1 MSKQDRQGVR
11 TAAELERKYE
21 FGAINVQGKKIGGQ
35 DVKISQLIQTLTQLS
50 AGINLEIAGMKTII
64 ANMEATIEK
73 QRNEWQKAYP
83 IGSIYVTVDE
93 MEPSEL
99 LGFGTWEQI
108 KDTFLLAAGDNY
120 NGGDIGGE
128 AEHTLTLEEIPAHTH
143 KFAYGVEDGAMANTM
158 LVLPGENF
166 ESKSNKWAVT
176 MQDFITKAGGD
187 KAHNNMPPYLAV
199 YVWKRTA

>member
-21 FGAINVQGKKIGGQ
+21 FGAINLQGKQIGGQ

-64 ANMEATIEK
+64 ANMEATIAK
-73 QRNEWQKAYP
+73 QKNEWQKAYP

-93 MEPSEL
+93 TVPSEL

-120 NGGDIGGE
+120 NGGDVGGD
-128 AEHTLTLEEIPAHTH
+128 AEHTLTVDEMPKHTH
-143 KFAYGVEDGAMANTM
+143 KFAYGVENATATKTM
-158 LVLPGENF
+158 LVLPGDSF
-166 ESKSNKWAVT
+166 ESASSAWNST
-176 MQDFITKAGGD
+176 QQDFILESGKGEP
-187 KAHNNMPPYLAV
+187 HNNMPPYLAV